1 MVQRAGLGSCSGCSI
16 SSTGRPGPLFG
27 LRPNQQQVAPA
38 KPQQIGRR
46 RQLQRPEIEHPAGS
60 HDQTKP
66 KTQGQG
72 QAEVEGLALTGR
84 ILQAPGDR
92 RQGNRVVGGEH
103 RL

>member
-1 MVQRAGLGSCSGCSI
+1 MVQRAGLGAIRGSAIGC
-16 SSTGRPGPLFG
+16 TGLSGPLLG
-27 LRPNQQQVAPA
+27 LRPHQQQVAPA

-66 KTQGQG
+66 KNQGQG